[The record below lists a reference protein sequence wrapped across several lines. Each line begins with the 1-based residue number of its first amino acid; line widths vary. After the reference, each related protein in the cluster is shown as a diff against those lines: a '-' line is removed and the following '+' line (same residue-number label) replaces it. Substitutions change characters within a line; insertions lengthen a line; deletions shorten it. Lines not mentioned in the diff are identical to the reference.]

1 MSLPFA
7 TKNTQ
12 YYLQA
17 GCGLACAVA
26 SAEMA
31 LFVGALSLRFD
42 LSEACSLRFDHVEAC
57 PLQIHLSKAL
67 SSQFDHAEALSLL
80 LEACPL
86 HFDLADCNSSLQM
99 RSHCS
104 FRKSGGREW
113 RVQKVAW
120 EEQQEELVGGN
131 ARTH

>member
-42 LSEACSLRFDHVEAC
+42 LSEAC

-67 SSQFDHAEALSLL
+67 SSRFDHAEALSLL

-86 HFDLADCNSSLQM
+86 HFDLADACPLQ
-99 RSHCS
+99 
-104 FRKSGGREW
+104 FDLAD
-113 RVQKVAW
+113 V
-120 EEQQEELVGGN
+120 
-131 ARTH
+131 